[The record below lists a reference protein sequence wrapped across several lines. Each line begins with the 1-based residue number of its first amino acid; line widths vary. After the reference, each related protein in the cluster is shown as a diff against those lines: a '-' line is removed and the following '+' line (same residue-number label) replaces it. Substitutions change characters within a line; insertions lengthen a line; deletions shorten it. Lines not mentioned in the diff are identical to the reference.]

1 MGTCYTKIR
10 FDSVSFV
17 NSHHNK
23 IDIRKKNGIFPLPLK
38 KEKTLTGTG
47 TCSNSTSSTCFSS
60 TCSTCKEINTATGS
74 NKSRRLNRPSKSFTP
89 IKHVILV
96 SVRNK
101 DLILYDSEI
110 NKYYKKKNK

>member
-38 KEKTLTGTG
+38 KEKTLTGT
-47 TCSNSTSSTCFSS
+47 CSNS
-60 TCSTCKEINTATGS
+60 TCSTCKEINTVTGS

-89 IKHVILV
+89 IK
-96 SVRNK
+96 
-101 DLILYDSEI
+101 
-110 NKYYKKKNK
+110 YYKKRINNELNKINV